1 MNPVQVRQRRPRQC
15 SQCHMERC
23 NKSSPACPVNIR
35 ITVRMTKEFRR
46 NPVARN
52 SIITTFGIDPN
63 NEPNWWI
70 RIRKAQNSHERQL
83 QIAARL
89 EIAARLAKINIT
101 ISKTDTPC
109 DPEECGICLETNCT
123 VTTNCNHNYCVGCI
137 KSMLLKTN
145 RFDCAYCRC
154 NITTLKTADNSFIKI
169 ISKLKRV
176 KVSMQ

>member
-23 NKSSPACPVNIR
+23 NKGRPACPVNIR
-35 ITVRMTKEFRR
+35 ITVRMTEEFRR
-46 NPVARN
+46 NPVDRN
-52 SIITTFGIDPN
+52 SIITTFGIDPL
-63 NEPNWWI
+63 NEPKWWI
-70 RIRKAQNSHERQL
+70 RIRKAQNSHTRQL
-83 QIAARL
+83 QIAT
-89 EIAARLAKINIT
+89 RLAKINIT

-123 VTTNCNHNYCVGCI
+123 ITTNCNHNYCVGCI

-154 NITTLKTADNSFIKI
+154 NITTLKTAHDSC
-169 ISKLKRV
+169 ISVISGLKRV